1 MNEEESLNKKRQIMK
16 LYDSSARIYNR
27 RYNMI
32 QSRKYKFVEKLLEG
46 KEIILDVGCGT
57 GLLSS
62 FLDEKASLLIGVD
75 ISVNMLKVAQGNPKR
90 RLIREDLIR
99 ADADWLPFRD
109 NVFEKVISVTV
120 LQNMP
125 EPRVTIKDIARVT
138 VAGGEIAVTSLRKKH
153 DLANLLAIILISAP
167 ELKVTT
173 EWDDDDED
181 AGAILTKL
189 I

>member
-1 MNEEESLNKKRQIMK
+1 
-16 LYDSSARIYNR
+16 
-27 RYNMI
+27 
-32 QSRKYKFVEKLLEG
+32 
-46 KEIILDVGCGT
+46 
-57 GLLSS
+57 
-62 FLDEKASLLIGVD
+62 
-75 ISVNMLKVAQGNPKR
+75 
-90 RLIREDLIR
+90 
-99 ADADWLPFRD
+99 
-109 NVFEKVISVTV
+109 
-120 LQNMP
+120 MP